1 MNTNATKHS
10 KKECKA
16 HMRPITDTLELVGG
30 KWKLPILFELMS
42 GKRRFM
48 ELQREIG
55 GVTAKMLSKELRD
68 LEMNQLVARTVYPTT
83 PVTVEYSMTEYGHTL
98 GEVIRALHNWGAKHR
113 ARILDG
119 AGGTVELMTDEGCTI
134 HPAVVAEEKQVV

>member
-1 MNTNATKHS
+1 MSKHD

-55 GVTAKMLSKELRD
+55 GVTAKMLSKELKD

-98 GEVIRALHNWGAKHR
+98 GEVIRSLHNWGAKHR

-119 AGGTVELMTDEGCTI
+119 AGGTIEPMTDENCNARQ
-134 HPAVVAEEKQVV
+134 PVAAEEGQAV